1 MKRLEFDVPAKGPIA
16 VEVEVLLL
24 GAFTGR
30 EAADV
35 QAHISEMAA
44 RGVTPPEQFPLFYR
58 AMTCLLTQQQD
69 AEASGMDTYPEVEF
83 VVFSAG
89 GEQYVTVG
97 NDQFDLDLEV
107 RGLGEKS
114 KNICQKIVATE
125 AWPLRDVADHW
136 DRLELELSHNGV
148 PLQRGSVSQL
158 GSPERLAEMASRVVP
173 VPRDG
178 TMFFS
183 GTIPF
188 SAEVTPGART
198 FSAALL
204 DPVLRR
210 ALRHDFTISVVTSKV
225 AA

>member
-1 MKRLEFDVPAKGPIA
+1 MSAFAAA
-16 VEVEVLLL
+16 V
-24 GAFTGR
+24 GALFADPNIGR
-30 EAADV
+30 
-35 QAHISEMAA
+35 
-44 RGVTPPEQFPLFYR
+44 
-58 AMTCLLTQQQD
+58 D
-69 AEASGMDTYPEVEF
+69 AVYIVD
-83 VVFSAG
+83 G
-89 GEQYVTVG
+89 G
-97 NDQFDLDLEV
+97 
-107 RGLGEKS
+107 
-114 KNICQKIVATE
+114 
-125 AWPLRDVADHW
+125 
-136 DRLELELSHNGV
+136 
-148 PLQRGSVSQL
+148 
-158 GSPERLAEMASRVVP
+158 VP

>member
-1 MKRLEFDVPAKGPIA
+1 MKRLEFDVPGKG
-16 VEVEVLLL
+16 VVLADIDVILL

-30 EAADV
+30 KSEDV

-44 RGVTPPEQFPLFYR
+44 RGVTPPVQFPLFYR
-58 AMTCLLTQQQD
+58 AMTCLLTQNRD

-83 VVFSAG
+83 VIFSSG

-97 NDQFDLDLEV
+97 NDQFDLDLEA

-114 KNICQKIVATE
+114 KNICQKIVATK
-125 AWPLRDVADHW
+125 AWPFADVAGHW
-136 DRLELELSHNGV
+136 DELELELSYNGA

-158 GSPERLAEMASRVVP
+158 GSPFGLAEAASRIAP

-178 TMFFS
+178 TMLFS

-188 SAEVTPGART
+188 TAEIAPGART
-198 FSAALL
+198 FSAALI
-204 DPVLRR
+204 DPVLGR
-210 ALRHDFTISVVTSKV
+210 ALRHDFTISVVTAK
-225 AA
+225 AAA